1 LYLQQ
6 AHSQILP
13 HSAPSEASPKNN
25 DKTLI
30 EFVPSADNE
39 AKLFA
44 KSFIDLVDRE
54 REEIIK
60 QQQIE
65 EENKI
70 NRETIDPYNPF
81 PYKPGPQPNS
91 ANSDYNNEVVFDE
104 YIDSGYLQELMYQKQ
119 ANQRREMC
127 FPGLASCNC
136 CHGHVYAC
144 KGEMCRNLEACQC
157 YLPDIQIN
165 TLPAKQGEVCFP
177 ESASCE
183 CCHGHMFACNGKVCG
198 KLGVCDC
205 YSPDIEYSNL
215 PAQQYFPDSASCEC
229 CHGHVYAC
237 IGEVCRNLD
246 ACQCYEPDIQ
256 VNTLPAKQGEI
267 RFSESVSYYSEYM
280 QVSNLPA
287 QQRELYFP
295 GSASCECCQGHVYSC
310 NGAVCRN
317 LEACHCYAAD
327 FGDEQGNM

>member
-1 LYLQQ
+1 METLTKIPDFLQEIHAPIIKKDMQCPLYLYTGNCHNKKNCIYNKHTRKFFRTPLQVKQ
-6 AHSQILP
+6 VQ
-13 HSAPSEASPKNN
+13 KNN

-205 YSPDIEYSNL
+205 YSPDIQYSNL
-215 PAQQYFPDSASCEC
+215 PAQQ
-229 CHGHVYAC
+229 
-237 IGEVCRNLD
+237 
-246 ACQCYEPDIQ
+246 
-256 VNTLPAKQGEI
+256 GEI
-267 RFSESVSYYSEYM
+267 CFPESVSYYSEYM
-280 QVSNLPA
+280 QVRDMPA
-287 QQRELYFP
+287 QQSELYFP
-295 GSASCECCQGHVYSC
+295 GSASCECCKGHVYSC
-310 NGAVCRN
+310 KGEVCRK

-327 FGDEQGNM
+327 FGDEQDNM